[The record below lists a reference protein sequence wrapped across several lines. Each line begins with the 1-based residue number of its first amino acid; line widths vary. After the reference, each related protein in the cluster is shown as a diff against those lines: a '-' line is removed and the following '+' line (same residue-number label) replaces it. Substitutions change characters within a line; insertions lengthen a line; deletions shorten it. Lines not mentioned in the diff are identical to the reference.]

1 MQEFDFKTCH
11 NKNQN
16 PQMETLMQ
24 SLMLLEKGL
33 VFNGVSQHKNKP

>member
-1 MQEFDFKTCH
+1 MQKLDWKTCH

-24 SLMLLEKGL
+24 YLMLFKKGL
-33 VFNGVSQHKNKP
+33 VFNGVS